1 MNFYSL
7 STTRTLSKNDVTIK
21 NDILTLEI
29 SDTTVTA
36 IGTTNA
42 VGTFNLAELVQKY
55 SQDHGCIALFPKA
68 MHIPDTQ
75 EFMAMETTQL
85 SLSEKGGGDPGMIYQ
100 KTDVTPAAEGKTYP
114 GSPWSVINSRYSSYG
129 YLYILTPYKD
139 CPTSELTIIFRDGAN
154 ITVNGSA
161 PSSTSIVSMHAF
173 LESWLPIIVNG
184 PSTIKAGDTHAYTVT
199 APANTTVY
207 LSSDIGVINRSRV
220 TNCGTFNLD
229 TTGLN
234 AGEVVTIK
242 TGYKYWTGVSTKVVT
257 LD

>member
-85 SLSEKGGGDPGMIYQ
+85 SLSEKGGGDPGMRAYD
-100 KTDVTPAAEGKTYP
+100 TVVADYRPAPDKDIIAEHHP
-114 GSPWSVINSRYSSYG
+114 GVNA
-129 YLYILTPYKD
+129 YIVHNEAIT
-139 CPTSELTIIFRDGAN
+139 TIDKIFG
-154 ITVNGSA
+154 
-161 PSSTSIVSMHAF
+161 HA
-173 LESWLPIIVNG
+173 
-184 PSTIKAGDTHAYTVT
+184 
-199 APANTTVY
+199 
-207 LSSDIGVINRSRV
+207 
-220 TNCGTFNLD
+220 
-229 TTGLN
+229 
-234 AGEVVTIK
+234 
-242 TGYKYWTGVSTKVVT
+242 
-257 LD
+257 